1 MKGFAFIMLITF
13 RKVIIVPFLSS
24 KYPPTN
30 HYGIAL
36 CMAVLSVCMSTS
48 AWAQTRIVID
58 KSKFTLTLY
67 NGKEV
72 VKVYPVAVGKN
83 PGDKEKVGDMRTPIG
98 KFHIVSI
105 HDSRAWT
112 HDFKDGK
119 GEIKGAYGPWFLRLY
134 TGKDATVSGKAW
146 KGIGIHGTHAPESIG
161 TCATEGCIRL
171 KNEDIADLKA
181 RIKIGTP
188 VEIRE

>member
-1 MKGFAFIMLITF
+1 MRVSYLKLSLLI
-13 RKVIIVPFLSS
+13 VACLLS
-24 KYPPTN
+24 
-30 HYGIAL
+30 AL
-36 CMAVLSVCMSTS
+36 TAS
-48 AWAQTRIVID
+48 AQKRIVID
-58 KSKFTLTLY
+58 KSDFTLTLY
-67 NGKEV
+67 DGKEV

-83 PGDKEKVGDMRTPIG
+83 AGDKEEVGDMRTPVG
-98 KFHIVSI
+98 KFRIVNI
-105 HDSRAWT
+105 HNSSAWT

-134 TGKDATVSGKAW
+134 TGKDATLSGKAW
-146 KGIGIHGTHAPESIG
+146 KGTGIHGTHAPESIG

>member
-1 MKGFAFIMLITF
+1 MKGFAFIMLIIF
-13 RKVIIVPFLSS
+13 RKVIIVPFLSL
-24 KYPPTN
+24 KDRLTKTYD
-30 HYGIAL
+30 IVL
-36 CMAVLSVCMSTS
+36 FIAVLSMCMSTS

-58 KSKFTLTLY
+58 KSDFTLTLY
-67 NGKEV
+67 DGKEV
-72 VKVYPVAVGKN
+72 VKVFPVAVGKN
-83 PGDKEKVGDMRTPIG
+83 LGDKEAVGDMRTPIG
-98 KFHIVSI
+98 KFRIVSI

-119 GEIKGAYGPWFLRLY
+119 GDIKGAYGPWFLRLY

-161 TCATEGCIRL
+161 TRATEGCIRL
-171 KNEDIADLKA
+171 KNEDIADLKT
-181 RIKIGTP
+181 RVKIGTP

>member
-1 MKGFAFIMLITF
+1 MRISRLKSSVLIGASVF
-13 RKVIIVPFLSS
+13 
-24 KYPPTN
+24 
-30 HYGIAL
+30 IAL
-36 CMAVLSVCMSTS
+36 TAT
-48 AWAQTRIVID
+48 AQPRIVID
-58 KSKFTLTLY
+58 KSDFTLTLY
-67 NGKEV
+67 DGKDV
-72 VKVYPVAVGKN
+72 VKVYSVAVGKN
-83 PGDKEKVGDMRTPIG
+83 LGDKEKVGDMRTPIG
-98 KFHIVSI
+98 KFPIVNI
-105 HDSRAWT
+105 HNSSAWT

-134 TGKDATVSGKAW
+134 TGKDATASGKAW

-188 VEIRE
+188 VEIQE